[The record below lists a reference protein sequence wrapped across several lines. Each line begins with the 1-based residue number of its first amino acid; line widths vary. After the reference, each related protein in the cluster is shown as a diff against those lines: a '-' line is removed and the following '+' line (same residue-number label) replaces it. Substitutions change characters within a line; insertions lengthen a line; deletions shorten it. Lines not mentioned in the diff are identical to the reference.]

1 MRKRTSSSGPQ
12 GPGSGW
18 GRSGASGAPGWGWGW
33 GWGSGWGWG
42 CTCSGAPWPPLSRA
56 PMVCKERPS
65 GVGQPH
71 ATQPPRPAPARPCPH
86 LAPPEPR
93 VSRIPAPASGLR
105 KQRSDAGRGW
115 RRDLTA
121 RRPRPPPARRSAAP
135 HPGGGPGRPD
145 STHQPPANAAPTS
158 RGPPRTQPGDTQ
170 DSSRRF
176 PHPLELLREVARTLS
191 GAAGSQVSD
200 LCPPRSKETKLPCN
214 QVPQTPYRSSYLPRG
229 QLEQILIP

>member
-18 GRSGASGAPGWGWGW
+18 GRSGASGAPGWGW

-121 RRPRPPPARRSAAP
+121 RRPRPSPRPAQRRS
-135 HPGGGPGRPD
+135 
-145 STHQPPANAAPTS
+145 TS
-158 RGPPRTQPGDTQ
+158 RGRARQTRLHPPATGQCRSNVPGPAPHTARRHTGLLQTLPTPTGATEGSCSDLVRGSWQPGQ
-170 DSSRRF
+170 R
-176 PHPLELLREVARTLS
+176 PLSTSVQGDKTAM
-191 GAAGSQVSD
+191 
-200 LCPPRSKETKLPCN
+200 
-214 QVPQTPYRSSYLPRG
+214 
-229 QLEQILIP
+229 